1 VQTVL
6 TVGSIDR
13 ADVRALTLS
22 DVSGAAT
29 PYPEISRI
37 AAQSGSVLVVSVG
50 SIEQTDT
57 TSRR

>member
-1 VQTVL
+1 MPP
-6 TVGSIDR
+6 
-13 ADVRALTLS
+13 LTLS
-22 DVSGAAT
+22 DVSWAVT